1 MAEKGSVLVVDD
13 NISLGRTM
21 SFVLK
26 RKGYDV
32 TTAKD
37 GPEAIEM
44 VKERP
49 FNIVLMDIKMPI
61 LDGVETYRRI
71 KKIRGDIVTIM
82 MTAYVVE
89 DLIQDALQEGAYG
102 VIYKPADIEK
112 VTALIEKAK
121 KGGEGLLVMVVD
133 DDEGTCVTFK
143 NILTKRGYNV
153 ALTRTGDEAIRTTKQ
168 KPYDIIFIDMKLPTI
183 NGLETYLAIK
193 EINPEAMVVIMTG
206 YGQEMEDLVEM
217 ALNSSAYTCLH
228 KPLAM
233 GEVLKLID
241 EITEKK
247 QKAA

>member
-1 MAEKGSVLVVDD
+1 MSQKGSVLVVDD

-26 RKGYDV
+26 RKGYEV

-37 GPEAIEM
+37 GPEAIEL

-49 FNIVLMDIKMPI
+49 FNIILMDIKMPI

-71 KKIRGDIVTIM
+71 KKIRGDAIAIM

-102 VIYKPADIEK
+102 VINKPLDIDK
-112 VTALIEKAK
+112 ITVLIEKAK
-121 KGGEGLLVMVVD
+121 KGGDGLLILVVD
-133 DDEGTCVTFK
+133 DDKGTCTTFK
-143 NILTKRGYNV
+143 NILVKRGYDV
-153 ALTRTGDEAIRTTKQ
+153 AAASTGDEAIKVTKE
-168 KPYDIIFIDMKLPTI
+168 KSYDIIFIDMKLPTI
-183 NGLETYLAIK
+183 NGLETYLSIK
-193 EINPEAMVVIMTG
+193 EVNPEAMVVIMTG
-206 YGQEMEDLVEM
+206 FGDEMEGLIEQ

-233 GEVLKLID
+233 GDVLKLID
-241 EITEKK
+241 EISEKRVDAK
-247 QKAA
+247 